1 MSGDEATEQAP
12 VRVIAA
18 GISVLVVG
26 AVVAWLLGALVPW
39 PDPLLLAVAIGVV
52 LANVVGVPEWL
63 EPGIATHKVWLGA
76 GIVLLGASVSVQSL
90 VAAGPVVLA
99 LVVAAVCATTLL
111 VEGLARNVF
120 GIRERLSSL
129 LAAGTGI
136 CGVSAVVA
144 VAGSIDAKEE
154 TIAYAAGTI
163 LLFDAV
169 TLAVYPAAGS
179 LLAVPDQVF
188 GVWAGV
194 SMFSTGP
201 VVATG
206 FAHSEA
212 AGQWA
217 TLTKLARNAL
227 IGGVVLAYAGYYAR
241 RGAKTTTSL
250 GTVWTEFPKFVVGF
264 LVLAGIASLG
274 VFTSAQVTAI
284 ENAYDWLFLLAF
296 VGLGTELQ
304 GDVFRNAGIRPVLVV
319 LVTWAII
326 ASTTLVGLWM
336 LFG

>member
-1 MSGDEATEQAP
+1 MTEEDGSEQAP
-12 VRVIAA
+12 VRVVVA
-18 GISVLVVG
+18 GVGVLASG
-26 AVVAWLLGALVPW
+26 AVLAWLLGALVPW
-39 PDPLLLAVAIGVV
+39 PDPLLLAVVIGVV

-63 EPGIATHKVWLGA
+63 EPGIGTHRIWLGA

-90 VAAGPVVLA
+90 VAGGPVVLA
-99 LVVAAVCATTLL
+99 LVVTAVCVATLL
-111 VEGLARNVF
+111 VEGLGRNLF
-120 GIRERLSSL
+120 GVRERLSSL

-144 VAGSIDAKEE
+144 VAGSIDANEE

-169 TLAVYPAAGS
+169 TLAVYPAIGS
-179 LLAVPDQVF
+179 LLAIPDQVF
-188 GVWAGV
+188 GVWTGV

-201 VVATG
+201 VVAAG
-206 FAHSEA
+206 FAHSEV

-227 IGGVVLAYAGYYAR
+227 IGGVVLAYASYYAR
-241 RGAKTTTSL
+241 RGTGTTTGV
-250 GTVWTEFPKFVVGF
+250 GTIWREFPKFVLGF
-264 LVLAGIASLG
+264 LALAGVASLG
-274 VFTSAQVTAI
+274 VFTTAQVTAI

-304 GDVFRNAGIRPVLVV
+304 RDVFTDAGIRPVLVV
-319 LVTWAII
+319 LVAWVII
-326 ASTTLVGLWM
+326 ASTTLASIWVLLG
-336 LFG
+336 